1 MNKGEQVAGY
11 DMVARGRRMPAI
23 TIVMPCLNEEAN
35 VEMAMDATLKAL
47 DRHQLDGELIV
58 INDGS
63 TDSTQAIVERR
74 ALTDPRIR
82 LIKHDRPMGIGRSFF
97 DGVQNAQKD
106 FVTMFPGDNENDPD
120 DALTYISIAND
131 VDIIVPFIQNV
142 EIRSRARRL
151 ISAMY
156 RFIINLTFGMNLNYT
171 NGTVIYNTAVLRNV
185 SLRSN
190 GFFYQAEILIR
201 LIRQGYLYA
210 ETPHFL
216 NDRKSGKTKALSL
229 KSFFEV
235 LKAYLHLLVDVHV
248 LRSLGQTD
256 IPLNQNSAT
265 YRRASALKEA
275 R

>member
-1 MNKGEQVAGY
+1 
-11 DMVARGRRMPAI
+11 MPAI

-35 VEMAMDATLKAL
+35 VEMAIDATLNAL

-58 INDGS
+58 VDDGS
-63 TDSTQAIVERR
+63 ADSTRAIVEKC
-74 ALTDPRIR
+74 ALRDPRIR
-82 LIKHDRPMGIGRSFF
+82 LIAHDRPMGIGRSFF
-97 DGVQNAQKD
+97 DGVQNARKD
-106 FVTMFPGDNENDPD
+106 FVTLFPGDNENDAD

-131 VDIIVPFIQNV
+131 VDIIVPFVQNV
-142 EIRSRARRL
+142 EIRSRTRRL

-171 NGTVIYNTAVLRNV
+171 NGTVIYNTAVLRNL
-185 SLRSN
+185 SFRSK

-216 NDRKSGKTKALSL
+216 NNRKSGKTKALSL
-229 KSFFEV
+229 KSFFE
-235 LKAYLHLLVDVHV
+235 LFKAYLHLVFDVHI
-248 LRSLGQTD
+248 RRRLGRTD

-265 YRRASALKEA
+265 YRRAAACKKT